1 MKKRFL
7 VISAVA
13 VLGVSSLTFNSFATN
28 VNNQTTQESQNKER
42 PERPKNVVFGKIT
55 AISENSVTITIAEMK
70 KPENGQNDFGKNAGG
85 QDGAG
90 KFERKNDENKDGGNN
105 NQNGNDK
112 KEPPEKKQLTEEQI
126 AEMKKNIENMF
137 TLTSETKTI
146 DISSADFNDFGRRQK
161 NGNDANASAN
171 TETKKTY
178 KDYQVGDYISIELES
193 ETSNKAKTVRDAF
206 MMRDGMLRGDRGEGF
221 NGSNKT
227 NNSNNTTN

>member
-7 VISAVA
+7 IISAAA

-28 VNNQTTQESQNKER
+28 VNNQVTQESQNKER
-42 PERPKNVVFGKIT
+42 PERLKNVVFGKIT
-55 AISENSVTITIAEMK
+55 AISESSVTITVAEMK
-70 KPENGQNDFGKNAGG
+70 KPEKGQNSFGKKDG
-85 QDGAG
+85 QQGEKG
-90 KFERKNDENKDGGNN
+90 NFERRNDKNKYSGNN

-112 KEPPEKKQLTEEQI
+112 NERLEKKQLTEEQI
-126 AEMKKNIENMF
+126 AEMKKNLENMF
-137 TLTSETKTI
+137 TLTGETKTI
-146 DISSADFNDFGRRQK
+146 DISGADFNDFGRRQK
-161 NGNDANASAN
+161 NGNDVNASAN

-206 MMRDGMLRGDRGEGF
+206 MMRGGTPRGDKGKRS
-221 NGSNKT
+221 NGNNNT